1 MPTPIKFSDLEE
13 LNNKIKKARGVLA
26 IVQDGMPTDGM
37 DDIGW
42 ALCAAFDYIHDA
54 MNEIDKLVDEAAKK

>member
-1 MPTPIKFSDLEE
+1 MPTPIKFSDLDE
-13 LNNKIKKARGVLA
+13 LNNKIKKARGVLG

-42 ALCAAFDYIHDA
+42 ALCAAFDYVHDA
-54 MNEIDKLVDEAAKK
+54 MVEIERLVDEARK